1 MNVMRYFLLLAVNN
15 SQRVIQQE
23 HVYGVSRVY
32 NNWEKNNVLSVGQ
45 GKKSKN
51 CHIWVTERGK
61 YLKIFRRGR

>member
-45 GKKSKN
+45 GKKEQKLS
-51 CHIWVTERGK
+51 
-61 YLKIFRRGR
+61 YLGY